1 MGAVGQLNTFKV
13 VKVCEFGVY
22 LDGGSLGEILLPRR
36 YIPEE
41 CQPGVSVE
49 VFVYF
54 DSEDAI
60 IATTQKPY
68 AMVGDFALLKAVE
81 VNRVGAF
88 LDWGL
93 EKDLLVPFREQQHK
107 MEEGRSYLVRI
118 YHDEKSN
125 RLAASSRLDKFLDN
139 QPADFQE
146 GQEVKL
152 IIGDQTDIGYKAI
165 VENAHWGVVYKN
177 EVFQELKKGQALDG
191 FIKKVR
197 DDGKIDVCLQKSGYE
212 KITETAERVV
222 DALKENGGF
231 LLLTD
236 KSSPKMIYETF
247 GISKKTYKRAIGTLY
262 KEKRIT
268 IENDGIKLGGKEPS
282 KRKKRIRYPRSQ
294 S

>member
-1 MGAVGQLNTFKV
+1 MAAVGQLNTLKV

-22 LDGGSLGEILLPRR
+22 LDGGSLGEILLPRK
-36 YIPEE
+36 YVPEE
-41 CQPGVSVE
+41 CQPGDSVE
-49 VFVYF
+49 VFVYC

-68 AMVGDFALLKAVE
+68 AMVGDFALLKVAE

-146 GQEVKL
+146 EQKVKL

-165 VENAHWGVVYKN
+165 VENAHWGVVYRN
-177 EVFQELKKGQALDG
+177 EIFQELKKGQILNG

-197 DDGKIDVCLQKSGYE
+197 ADGKIDVCLHKSGYE

-222 DALKENGGF
+222 VALKEHGGF
-231 LLLTD
+231 LSLTD
-236 KSSPKMIYETF
+236 KSSPETIYEHF
-247 GISKKTYKRAIGTLY
+247 GISKKTYKKAIGTLY
-262 KEKRIT
+262 KKRRIT
-268 IENDGIKLGGKEPS
+268 IESEGIKLGGEKAP
-282 KRKKRIRYPRSQ
+282 KRTIRHPENQ

>member
-1 MGAVGQLNTFKV
+1 MAAVGQLNTFKV
-13 VKVCEFGVY
+13 VKVVEFGVY
-22 LDGGSLGEILLPRR
+22 LDGGSLGEILLPHRF
-36 YIPEE
+36 IPEE
-41 CQPGVSVE
+41 GQPGDSVE

-68 AMVGDFALLKAVE
+68 AVVGDFAFLKVVE

-165 VENAHWGVVYKN
+165 IENAHWGVVYKN

-212 KITETAERVV
+212 KITETAGRVV

-262 KEKRIT
+262 KERRIT
-268 IENDGIKLGGKEPS
+268 IENDGIKLGGKEPP
-282 KRKKRIRYPRSQ
+282 KKKKRIRYPRSQ

>member
-1 MGAVGQLNTFKV
+1 MAAVGQLNTFKV
-13 VKVCEFGVY
+13 VKVVEFGVY
-22 LDGGSLGEILLPRR
+22 LDGGSLGEILLPHRF
-36 YIPEE
+36 IPEE
-41 CQPGVSVE
+41 GQPGDSVE

-68 AMVGDFALLKAVE
+68 AVVGDFALLKAVE

-165 VENAHWGVVYKN
+165 VENGHWGVVYKN
-177 EVFQELKKGQALDG
+177 EVFQELKKGQTLDG

-197 DDGKIDVCLQKSGYE
+197 DDGKIDVCLQKSGHE
-212 KITETAERVV
+212 KITETAKRVV
-222 DALKENGGF
+222 DALKEG
-231 LLLTD
+231 
-236 KSSPKMIYETF
+236 S
-247 GISKKTYKRAIGTLY
+247 
-262 KEKRIT
+262 
-268 IENDGIKLGGKEPS
+268 
-282 KRKKRIRYPRSQ
+282 
-294 S
+294 